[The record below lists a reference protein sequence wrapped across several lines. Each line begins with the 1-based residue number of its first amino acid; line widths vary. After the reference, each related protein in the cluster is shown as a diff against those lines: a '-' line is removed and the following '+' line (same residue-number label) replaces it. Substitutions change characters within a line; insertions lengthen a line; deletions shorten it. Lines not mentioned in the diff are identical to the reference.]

1 MSYVKGIYC
10 YLLIGLL
17 IIISQTIISIIY
29 KRTIVTEVLADK
41 CLKQDVQ
48 FQGEEFQIYVAQ
60 GHELNCPVQ
69 ILEPASLKAVLRTVV
84 TEEEVQEIE
93 FKMPPCLPSISPC
106 PFRMWPS

>member
-1 MSYVKGIYC
+1 M
-10 YLLIGLL
+10 
-17 IIISQTIISIIY
+17 
-29 KRTIVTEVLADK
+29 
-41 CLKQDVQ
+41 Q

-84 TEEEVQEIE
+84 TEEEVTEEEVQEIE